1 MDSFKDHLLE
11 WGFFKK
17 KEAPKPAPAPV
28 AATAPAPRTGFMSRN
43 KNDPAH
49 TLHRDLLQSEYR
61 KHNDTPEVNHT
72 AATRKRRDELEKE
85 VVRRGGKARERPEW
99 HDAYLN
105 RQKPEGR
112 IHWKDENGKQHR
124 GY

>member
-17 KEAPKPAPAPV
+17 KEVPKQAASAPTQ
-28 AATAPAPRTGFMSRN
+28 AATKSAPRTGFMSRN
-43 KNDPAH
+43 KSDPAH
-49 TLHRDLLQSEYR
+49 SLHRDLLQSEYR
-61 KHNDTPEVNHT
+61 KHNDTPETNHT
-72 AATRKRRDELEKE
+72 DATRKRRDELEKE

-105 RQKPEGR
+105 RPKPKGI
-112 IHWKDENGKQHR
+112 IHWKASKNI
-124 GY
+124 